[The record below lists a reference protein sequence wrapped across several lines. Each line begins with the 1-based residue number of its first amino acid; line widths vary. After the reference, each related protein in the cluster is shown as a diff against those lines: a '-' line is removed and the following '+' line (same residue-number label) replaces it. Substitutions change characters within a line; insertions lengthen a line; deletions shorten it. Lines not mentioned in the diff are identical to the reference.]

1 MAENIKISIET
12 IKRDLQKLQ
21 KLNFIHRKVSKKN
34 GYWELVE
41 K

>member
-1 MAENIKISIET
+1 MAEHMKISIET

-21 KLNFIHRKVSKKN
+21 KLNFIHRKGSKKS
-34 GYWELVE
+34 GYWELI